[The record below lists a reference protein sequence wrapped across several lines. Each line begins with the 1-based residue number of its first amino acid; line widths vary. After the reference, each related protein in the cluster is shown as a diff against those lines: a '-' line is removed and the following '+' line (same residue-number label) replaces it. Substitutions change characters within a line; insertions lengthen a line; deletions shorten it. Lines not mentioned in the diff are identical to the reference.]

1 VLPIYVWI
9 ESRLEAP
16 EAAKM
21 RASDSGRVVGIG
33 LEQASAGRPNDAGGR
48 DSGVARPKNRKKQAQ
63 FPHFFMIRSCPSG
76 IVTSQYWAS
85 AIREGSSM
93 VTGKPM
99 EGSYGE
105 KCNEGSGESRSE
117 EAGSARES
125 GCTGEEGG
133 SEAGSEG
140 TGEEAGREGSC
151 GQEAGSEGGTGEE
164 AGCEEACREE
174 VVTLLRAHAQL
185 GNWR

>member
-1 VLPIYVWI
+1 VIRVP
-9 ESRLEAP
+9 
-16 EAAKM
+16 
-21 RASDSGRVVGIG
+21 VVGIG

-117 EAGSARES
+117 KACSARES
-125 GCTGEEGG
+125 GRSGEEGSREG
-133 SEAGSEG
+133 G
-140 TGEEAGREGSC
+140 TGEEAGREGS
-151 GQEAGSEGGTGEE
+151 GSQEAGSEGGTGEE